1 VQGYRDDGVVLRTQK
16 LGEAD
21 RIITLLT
28 RHNGRVRA
36 VARGV
41 RRTKSRFGA
50 RLEPFTH
57 VDVMVHSGRSL
68 DVITQAEVIRAYG
81 TPLASNYPKY
91 TAGTAMLETAE
102 RFTPVEKEPA
112 IRQFLLLIGGL
123 RALGDAVDPVG
134 SADSSEPGELAGSP
148 VPVGPAV
155 PADRDD
161 PAPAADDG
169 TPGTSGGAAGTS
181 GTPGDADGTHGPSGD
196 AEGSDAEGREGP
208 VGTPGTGEAPRD
220 PRMVL
225 DAYFLR
231 SLTFAG
237 YAPALEACARCG
249 ALSPAAVSGAAVSGA
264 AVSGITVPGITVPGI
279 TVPGTGAAAD
289 RERTTGT
296 TGTRGTR
303 GTRGTERATGT
314 SSAEYTE
321 RTEGPPVGTKPLV
334 AFAIPAGGMVCAGC
348 RPPGAA
354 SPAPQTV
361 GLMVALLRG
370 DWEEAMRSERR
381 HRVECS
387 GLVAAYLQW
396 HLEHSIRSLRHVER
410 A

>member
-1 VQGYRDDGVVLRTQK
+1 MQGYRDDGVVLRTQK

-36 VARGV
+36 VAKGV

-57 VDVMVHSGRSL
+57 VDVMIHPGRSL

-81 TPLASNYPKY
+81 TPLVSDYPKY

-123 RALGDAVDPVG
+123 RTLGNAV
-134 SADSSEPGELAGSP
+134 EPG
-148 VPVGPAV
+148 
-155 PADRDD
+155 D
-161 PAPAADDG
+161 PAADDDAAG
-169 TPGTSGGAAGTS
+169 SDVSGGAAHDLGGVVSPT
-181 GTPGDADGTHGPSGD
+181 
-196 AEGSDAEGREGP
+196 GSES
-208 VGTPGTGEAPRD
+208 PRD

-237 YAPALEACARCG
+237 YAPALAECARCG
-249 ALSPAAVSGAAVSGA
+249 AQ
-264 AVSGITVPGITVPGI
+264 
-279 TVPGTGAAAD
+279 D
-289 RERTTGT
+289 
-296 TGTRGTR
+296 
-303 GTRGTERATGT
+303 
-314 SSAEYTE
+314 
-321 RTEGPPVGTKPLV
+321 KPLV
-334 AFAIPAGGMVCAGC
+334 AFAVAAGGMTCADC

-354 SPAPQTV
+354 SPAQQTV
-361 GLMVALLRG
+361 ALVVALLRG
-370 DWEEAMRSERR
+370 DWDQAMRSERR

>member
-36 VARGV
+36 VAKGI
-41 RRTKSRFGA
+41 RRTKSRFGG

-57 VDVMVHSGRSL
+57 VDVMIHPGRSL
-68 DVITQAEVIRAYG
+68 DIITQAEVIRAYG
-81 TPLASNYPKY
+81 TPLAADYPKY

-123 RALGDAVDPVG
+123 RALGEA
-134 SADSSEPGELAGSP
+134 ADPGEPATPDGPFPAASAPSTP
-148 VPVGPAV
+148 VDAEDIASLEDPTS
-155 PADRDD
+155 PAD
-161 PAPAADDG
+161 
-169 TPGTSGGAAGTS
+169 PGT
-181 GTPGDADGTHGPSGD
+181 
-196 AEGSDAEGREGP
+196 
-208 VGTPGTGEAPRD
+208 PRD

-237 YAPALEACARCG
+237 YAPALAECARCG
-249 ALSPAAVSGAAVSGA
+249 TS
-264 AVSGITVPGITVPGI
+264 
-279 TVPGTGAAAD
+279 
-289 RERTTGT
+289 ER
-296 TGTRGTR
+296 
-303 GTRGTERATGT
+303 
-314 SSAEYTE
+314 
-321 RTEGPPVGTKPLV
+321 PLV
-334 AFAIPAGGMVCAGC
+334 AFAMAAGGMVCAED

-361 GLMVALLRG
+361 ALMVALLRG
-370 DWEEAMRSERR
+370 DWTSAMRSERR

>member
-1 VQGYRDDGVVLRTQK
+1 MRENRGVQGYRDDGVVLRTQK

-36 VARGV
+36 VARGI
-41 RRTKSRFGA
+41 RRTKSRFGG

-57 VDVMVHSGRSL
+57 VDVMVHHGRTL

-81 TPLASNYPKY
+81 TPLASDYPKY

-112 IRQFLLLIGGL
+112 IRQFLLLVGGL
-123 RALGDAVDPVG
+123 RALGDAIGPGGPGPD
-134 SADSSEPGELAGSP
+134 ADADAGELPGAT
-148 VPVGPAV
+148 
-155 PADRDD
+155 DL
-161 PAPAADDG
+161 AP
-169 TPGTSGGAAGTS
+169 GA
-181 GTPGDADGTHGPSGD
+181 
-196 AEGSDAEGREGP
+196 
-208 VGTPGTGEAPRD
+208 GEAPVVHRD

-237 YAPALEACARCG
+237 YAPALEECSRCG
-249 ALSPAAVSGAAVSGA
+249 TP
-264 AVSGITVPGITVPGI
+264 
-279 TVPGTGAAAD
+279 
-289 RERTTGT
+289 
-296 TGTRGTR
+296 
-303 GTRGTERATGT
+303 GTER
-314 SSAEYTE
+314 
-321 RTEGPPVGTKPLV
+321 PLV
-334 AFAIPAGGMVCAGC
+334 AFAVAAGGMVCADC

-354 SPAPQTV
+354 SPAPATV
-361 GLMVALLRG
+361 ALMVLLLKG
-370 DWEEAMRSERR
+370 DWDKAMRSERR

>member
-1 VQGYRDDGVVLRTQK
+1 MGRAGVGSAGGLSVLLAPDVGEVGDNKGVLGYRDDGVVLRTQK

-36 VARGV
+36 VAKGV

-57 VDVMVHSGRSL
+57 VDVMVHPGRTL
-68 DVITQAEVIRAYG
+68 DIITQAEVIRAYG
-81 TPLASNYPKY
+81 TALVSDYPKY

-112 IRQFLLLIGGL
+112 IRQFLLLVGGL
-123 RALGDAVDPVG
+123 RALGDAVDPG
-134 SADSSEPGELAGSP
+134 DAASTDDFAADGDDPGGLTSGAILGDPIGRGSP
-148 VPVGPAV
+148 
-155 PADRDD
+155 
-161 PAPAADDG
+161 
-169 TPGTSGGAAGTS
+169 
-181 GTPGDADGTHGPSGD
+181 
-196 AEGSDAEGREGP
+196 
-208 VGTPGTGEAPRD
+208 EARRD

-237 YAPALEACARCG
+237 YAPALDVCARCG
-249 ALSPAAVSGAAVSGA
+249 SPG
-264 AVSGITVPGITVPGI
+264 VPGPPGP
-279 TVPGTGAAAD
+279 PG
-289 RERTTGT
+289 
-296 TGTRGTR
+296 
-303 GTRGTERATGT
+303 ATGNGGN
-314 SSAEYTE
+314 A
-321 RTEGPPVGTKPLV
+321 GVDGAKPLV
-334 AFAIPAGGMVCAGC
+334 AFAMAAGGMVCGGC

-354 SPAPQTV
+354 SPAAQTV
-361 GLMVALLRG
+361 ALMIALLRG
-370 DWEEAMRSERR
+370 DWAAAMRSERR

-396 HLEHSIRSLRHVER
+396 HLEHSIRSLRHVEHV
-410 A
+410 